1 MRFDSVTKEGT
12 DTIFNTGSLDVV
24 VSMVNASPF
33 LVELNQEQAK
43 KSNTDMREHVDSSML
58 VEIGLKV
65 FKMIL
70 K

>member
-33 LVELNQEQAK
+33 LVELN
-43 KSNTDMREHVDSSML
+43 
-58 VEIGLKV
+58 
-65 FKMIL
+65 
-70 K
+70 